1 MPRRTPCAHARARA
15 HAHTHAHACIR
26 TRTHTSDN
34 KNKIR
39 ADLCVGHVQLCEGLD
54 ADNGTELDLRGPGR
68 VEVQPEGGG
77 EEKGTL
83 GPILREVEMTQSGM

>member
-1 MPRRTPCAHARARA
+1 M
-15 HAHTHAHACIR
+15 
-26 TRTHTSDN
+26 
-34 KNKIR
+34 
-39 ADLCVGHVQLCEGLD
+39 GHVQLCEGLD